1 MSAMNKKI
9 YKRPE
14 IKVENLYS
22 LEIICTSNNSPKAI
36 NKGNIEDD
44 DMPTSITNG
53 NGGWDVWGE

>member
-14 IKVENLYS
+14 IQVEILYS
-22 LEIICTSNNSPKAI
+22 SGIICTSNNSPKVI

-44 DMPTSITNG
+44 DMPTSITDG
-53 NGGWDVWGE
+53 DGGWDVWGE